1 MFPKKILTA
10 ILIFSFLSIICAQN
24 SFAESFVGKKILSL
38 DLGYL
43 QTGVENRGWGL
54 GVNYEIQMF
63 KFLSLRPAF
72 SHMSLWPKETD
83 FVVTTVGVK
92 ADVLFYPF
100 FKGLDGPYIG
110 AGMGTDFVM
119 FSNSNMQ
126 KETAITVAAPIVG
139 WKFSILDYVF
149 IDPFLSYRILINRS
163 DFNSPQVADYFSDKI
178 EWGIK
183 FKVNLSKIF
192 GKLFH

>member
-10 ILIFSFLSIICAQN
+10 IFIISFLTISCTQN
-24 SFAESFVGKKILSL
+24 SFAENFVGKRIFSL

-43 QTGVENRGWGL
+43 QTGLENRGWGL

-72 SHMSLWPKETD
+72 SHMSLWPKKTD

>member
-1 MFPKKILTA
+1 MHTKKT
-10 ILIFSFLSIICAQN
+10 LITTLIIFFLSITCAQN
-24 SFAESFVGKKILSL
+24 SFAESFVGKKIFSL

-43 QTGVENRGWGL
+43 QTGLENRGWGL

-72 SHMSLWPKETD
+72 SHMTLWPKETD
-83 FVVTTVGVK
+83 LVVTTVGVK

-110 AGMGTDFVM
+110 TGMGTDFVM

-163 DFNSPQVADYFSDKI
+163 DLNSPQVADYFSNKI
-178 EWGIK
+178 KWGIK
-183 FKVNLSKIF
+183 CKINLSKIF
-192 GKLFH
+192 TK